1 LINST
6 DLSAFKAHGGKL
18 IIYHGGADTSF
29 SVNNSINWYKD
40 MNAKESGNAA
50 NFARLFVVPGMN
62 HCSGGP
68 STDNFDM
75 FPEVVN
81 WVEKGVAPNS
91 VVANAS
97 SPGFFG
103 VASRSRPLCAY
114 PKQSRYNGSGDINV
128 ASNFS
133 CQ

>member
-1 LINST
+1 
-6 DLSAFKAHGGKL
+6 
-18 IIYHGGADTSF
+18 
-29 SVNNSINWYKD
+29 V
-40 MNAKESGNAA
+40 NAKESGNAA

-75 FPEVVN
+75 FPVVVN
-81 WVEKGVAPNS
+81 WVEKGAAPDS

-103 VASRSRPLCAY
+103 VASRSRPLCPY
-114 PKQSRYNGSGDINV
+114 PKQTRYNGSGDINV
-128 ASNFS
+128 ASNFT